1 MIKIGEKLPDF
12 ELSGFYND
20 EIKKF
25 KLSDYR
31 GKWVVLFSYPA
42 DFTFVCPTE
51 IRGFN
56 EKAGEFKKL
65 NVQVLGFSVDSPWS
79 HKAWVEKEW
88 GKLDFPLLSD
98 SEKNLIY
105 QYSIDAL
112 DQEAGVVALRA
123 TFIVNPDGVL
133 KYYIVSDNDV
143 GRSVE
148 ETVRVL
154 EALQTGKLC
163 PVDWHHGER
172 TLN

>member
-12 ELSGFYND
+12 ELNGFCND

-51 IRGFN
+51 VRGFN
-56 EKAGEFKKL
+56 EKSGEFRKL
-65 NVQVLGFSVDSPWS
+65 NAQVIGFSVDSAWS

-98 SEKNLIY
+98 TEKNLIY
-105 QYSIDAL
+105 QYGIDAL

-123 TFIVNPDGVL
+123 TLIINPDGAL
-133 KYYIVSDNDV
+133 KYYVVSDNDV

-148 ETVRVL
+148 ETLRVL

-163 PVDWHHGER
+163 PVDWHQGEK

>member
-12 ELSGFYND
+12 ELNGFYND

-25 KLSDYR
+25 KLSDYY

-51 IRGFN
+51 VRGFN
-56 EKAGEFKKL
+56 EKSGEFKKL
-65 NVQVLGFSVDSPWS
+65 NAQVLGFSVDSAWS

-88 GKLDFPLLSD
+88 RKLDFPLLSD
-98 SEKNLIY
+98 TEKNLIY
-105 QYSIDAL
+105 QYGIDTL

-123 TFIVNPDGVL
+123 TLIINPDGIL
-133 KYYIVSDNDV
+133 KYYVVSDNDV

-148 ETVRVL
+148 ETLRVL
-154 EALQTGKLC
+154 EAFQTGKLC
-163 PVDWHHGER
+163 PVDWHQGEK